1 MAEALAREPKLI
13 AVELRAML
21 RLAAPIVF
29 AELGWMAM
37 GIVDTM
43 VVGRVGADAIAA
55 VGLGAIVFYG
65 IGMCASG
72 VLLGMDTLVSQAF
85 GANDRKDCLHSLVN
99 GVWVSLLLVPF
110 VMGIV
115 KAFDPLLARF
125 GIDPEVLRYTLPYL
139 HALNWSAPTL
149 LLYFAFRRYLQ
160 AIHIVQPVMWTLVT
174 ANLVNLAGNWVLV
187 FGHLGAPRMG
197 AEGSGWATCISRA
210 YMAIVLGIVLW
221 RREPAVRSISWRP
234 DLARIGRLLRLGLP
248 AAGQMGVEIAVFA
261 VVTVLIGRL
270 NALSLAGNQI
280 ALTTVSTTYMMPLG
294 ISSAAAVRVGNAL
307 GRRDRE
313 GAARSGWTAL
323 VLGVAVMSVAALTL
337 LTAPRMIARLFTPEP
352 EAITAAITLLRIAAF
367 FQLFDGLQ
375 VVATGALRGAG
386 DTRTPMLCH
395 FFGYWVIG
403 LPLGA
408 ELCFGRGLGAA
419 GLWTGL
425 SAGLILIGCVLTLLW
440 RRASREFAMLK

>member
-1 MAEALAREPKLI
+1 
-13 AVELRAML
+13 
-21 RLAAPIVF
+21 
-29 AELGWMAM
+29 
-37 GIVDTM
+37 
-43 VVGRVGADAIAA
+43 
-55 VGLGAIVFYG
+55 
-65 IGMCASG
+65 
-72 VLLGMDTLVSQAF
+72 
-85 GANDRKDCLHSLVN
+85 
-99 GVWVSLLLVPF
+99 
-110 VMGIV
+110 MGIV

-221 RREPAVRSISWRP
+221 RREPAVRSTSWRP

>member
-1 MAEALAREPKLI
+1 MLTGELKAMA
-13 AVELRAML
+13 
-21 RLAAPIVF
+21 RLAAPIVL

-43 VVGRVGADAIAA
+43 VVGRVSADAIAA

-72 VLLGMDTLVSQAF
+72 VLLGMDTLVAQSF
-85 GANDRKDCLHSLVN
+85 GAGDREDSRKSLVN
-99 GVWVSLLLVPF
+99 GVWLSIVLIPPVMALVR
-110 VMGIV
+110 
-115 KAFDPLLARF
+115 AFDPLLAAF
-125 GIDPEVLRYTLPYL
+125 GVDKEILVLARPYV
-139 HALNWSAPTL
+139 HALNWSAPPL
-149 LLYFAFRRYLQ
+149 LLYFAIRRYLQ
-160 AIHIVQPVMWTLVT
+160 AVHIVQPVMWTLLT
-174 ANLVNLAGNWVLV
+174 ANFVNLAANWVLV

-197 AEGSGWATCISRA
+197 AEGSGWATCLSRV
-210 YMAIVLGIVLW
+210 YMAVVLGIVLW
-221 RREPAVRSISWRP
+221 RRESDAGKISWRP
-234 DLARIGRLLRLGLP
+234 DAARIAELLKLGLP

-261 VVTVLIGRL
+261 VVTILIGRL
-270 NALSLAGNQI
+270 NALALAGNQI
-280 ALTTVSTTYMMPLG
+280 ALTTVSTTFMMPLG

-307 GRRDRE
+307 GRRDPE

-323 VLGVAVMSVAALTL
+323 GLAVGVMSVAAVTL
-337 LTAPRMIARLFTPEP
+337 LVAPHMIARLFTPEA
-352 EAITAAITLLRIAAF
+352 EAIAAAVTLLRIAAF

-395 FFGYWVIG
+395 FTGYWLIG

-408 ELCFGRGLGAA
+408 ELCFGRGFGAA

-425 SAGLILIGCVLTLLW
+425 CAGLILIGSVLALLW
-440 RRASREFAMLK
+440 RRTSRNFEMIK